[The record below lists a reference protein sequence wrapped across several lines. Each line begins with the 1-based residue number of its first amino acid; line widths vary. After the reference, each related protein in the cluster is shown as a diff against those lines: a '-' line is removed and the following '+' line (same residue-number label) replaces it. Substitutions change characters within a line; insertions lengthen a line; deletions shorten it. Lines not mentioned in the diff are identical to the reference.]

1 MKQYEPKAAERL
13 GKTKVHPDRQAQIAL
28 RDSKFSTDIRNDF
41 YDSAYGDILVDY
53 FTAWIS
59 TEPHETKNREHL
71 YHCALALGD
80 VKSRLIKIEQFGR
93 NIPAMQEAA
102 MEDSKDGED

>member
-1 MKQYEPKAAERL
+1 MKQYKPKAAERL

-28 RDSKFSTDIRNDF
+28 RDAKFSTDIRNEF
-41 YDSAYGDILVDY
+41 FDSAFGEIMVDY
-53 FTAWIS
+53 FMHWIQ

-71 YHCALALGD
+71 YHCCLALGD
-80 VKSRLIKIEQFGR
+80 VKSRLAKVEQFGR